1 MAIPKHNVCTH
12 ENKHQIP
19 VMRDGLQ
26 GRSYLEELDCLGTV
40 LLVKTGGLREFS
52 MVDGF
57 VADGLVD
64 AEKWKGPGMTT
75 GILEAGSTGA
85 RIQPM
90 ASNKVFPEILIP
102 S

>member
-1 MAIPKHNVCTH
+1 
-12 ENKHQIP
+12 
-19 VMRDGLQ
+19 
-26 GRSYLEELDCLGTV
+26 
-40 LLVKTGGLREFS
+40 

-57 VADGLVD
+57 VADGLV
-64 AEKWKGPGMTT
+64 EVETRKGSGKTT